1 MNGTLPGK
9 WAWNNNRKKR
19 RQSRRPRRL
28 TKAIERHDKK
38 PGKPQKQKKA
48 PPVLISEGPE
58 KRVAPCNRKN
68 SKVRT

>member
-1 MNGTLPGK
+1 MARWLERGIKREAT
-9 WAWNNNRKKR
+9 R
-19 RQSRRPRRL
+19 RQEGRARQQG
-28 TKAIERHDKK
+28 EREHHDK
-38 PGKPQKQKKA
+38 PGKSQKQKKA